1 MDYIYLDNAATTKMS
16 KEVVEEMNYIN
27 QNEYGNSSS
36 LHRFGYIAEKRIDNA
51 NQIISK
57 IINCDSDEIIW
68 TSGGTESN
76 NLAILGYVY
85 ANRHYGNHIITTKI
99 EHPSVLNVIKHLE
112 NNGYKVSYL
121 DVDKN
126 GLINLNEFENLI
138 TENTLLVSI
147 MFVNN
152 EIGTIE
158 KISEIS
164 KIIKKKNKHIA
175 FHVDAVQGFGKLKI
189 DVKDLGIDMMS
200 TSAHKIHAAKG
211 VGFLYKNKNIKINNI
226 LFGGGQQNNLRSGT
240 LNTAGIVGFAKFAN
254 IIYNDF
260 DIYNNKI
267 KELKKYFVEKI
278 NEINKFLDCI
288 IINSYDEDVFI
299 PHIVSLSIKNV
310 RAEVLIHSLE
320 EKNIYVSAGSA
331 CSSKQKKMSNTLTAI
346 GLNKELIENTIRV
359 SFSIYN
365 EIFEIDYFVDILKEL
380 IKNLQKY
387 TRR

>member
-1 MDYIYLDNAATTKMS
+1 MKQVYLDNQSNTQMDDIVFNSMVPYMKQ
-16 KEVVEEMNYIN
+16 Y
-27 QNEYGNSSS
+27 YGNPQSIYS
-36 LHRFGYIAEKRIDNA
+36 LG
-51 NQIISK
+51 QISK
-57 IINCDSDEIIW
+57 DAIEQARLSVSKLINSKPEEVIF
-68 TSGGTESN
+68 TSCGSESN

-260 DIYNNKI
+260 DIYNDKI

-331 CSSKQKKMSNTLTAI
+331 CSSKQKKMSNTLIAI
-346 GLNKELIENTIRV
+346 GLNKELIDNTIRV

>member
-36 LHRFGYIAEKRIDNA
+36 LHRFGYIAEKKIANA

-57 IINCDSDEIIW
+57 IINCDIDEIIW

-126 GLINLNEFENLI
+126 GLINLNELENLI

-331 CSSKQKKMSNTLTAI
+331 CSSKQKKMSNTLIAI
-346 GLNKELIENTIRV
+346 GLNKELIDNTIRV